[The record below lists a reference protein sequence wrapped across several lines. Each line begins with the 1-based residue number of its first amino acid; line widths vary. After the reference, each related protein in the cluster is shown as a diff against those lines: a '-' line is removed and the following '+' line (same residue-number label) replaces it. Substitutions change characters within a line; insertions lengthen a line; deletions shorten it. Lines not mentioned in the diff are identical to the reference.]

1 MSNRAVEGQ
10 SAPTE
15 TSDDPLA
22 GTMYRFVSRLGEGGM
37 GEVVEAEHRTLGH
50 RVAVKLLRAD
60 HFFRFDLKDR
70 MRVEAQACARI
81 RHENLVMVTD
91 YDETPAGRPFLV
103 MELLQGRTLGEELE
117 RRGALPA
124 DEAIDIAC
132 QALAGLGAA
141 HALGLVHRDIKPD
154 NLFLCSAGD
163 GRCVKLL
170 DLGIAKIADAGRD
183 PRTPLPLMLPTEAGS
198 TVGTPRY
205 ASPEQSRG
213 ERDIDARSDVYSMG
227 WVLNAMLTGREPFPE
242 RRTQTALW
250 QAHEHEM
257 PALPSAVARQPIPA
271 ELDRIV
277 LRAVAK
283 KREDR
288 FASAEALRAAL
299 LEVASRSRRVDA
311 RPTARKAQEPAFATG
326 TEIIAPVASTG
337 SRGVPTATADTG
349 VLSPGVATVQLHPT
363 AAGAKTVQLTGGS
376 TTIDRVS
383 GPTGG
388 SVPVGTVDAPQDAAQ
403 RPVLPWTPGRS
414 PPVPSSAA
422 RLPRLVVVAVSVV
435 MVASLGV
442 VVFRLLKLW

>member
-1 MSNRAVEGQ
+1 
-10 SAPTE
+10 
-15 TSDDPLA
+15 
-22 GTMYRFVSRLGEGGM
+22 MYRFVSRLGEGGM
-37 GEVVEAEHRTLGH
+37 GEVVQAEHRTLGH

-70 MRVEAQACARI
+70 MRIEAQACARI

-124 DEAIDIAC
+124 DEAIDVAC

-154 NLFLCSAGD
+154 NLFLCPAGH

-213 ERDIDARSDVYSMG
+213 EPDIDARSDVYSMG

-242 RRTQTALW
+242 RRTQTELW
-250 QAHEHEM
+250 QAHEQEM
-257 PALPSAVARQPIPA
+257 PALPSVVARQPIPA
-271 ELDRIV
+271 DLDRII
-277 LRAVAK
+277 LRAIAK

-288 FASAEALRAAL
+288 FASAEAFRAAL
-299 LEVASRSRRVDA
+299 VELASRSRRVNA
-311 RPTARKAQEPAFATG
+311 PHTARKPQAPAFATG
-326 TEIIAPVASTG
+326 TEIIDPPGSTG
-337 SRGVPTATADTG
+337 SRKVPAATAPSG
-349 VLSPGVATVQLHPT
+349 ASSPSVATVQLHP
-363 AAGAKTVQLTGGS
+363 AGAGAKTVELAGGW
-376 TTIDRVS
+376 
-383 GPTGG
+383 PTGDKLSAPVG
-388 SVPVGTVDAPQDAAQ
+388 GNLPVGTVDAVQDAAQ
-403 RPVLPWTPGRS
+403 RPVLPWTPGPR
-414 PPVPSSAA
+414 PPARSSAA
-422 RLPRLVVVAVSVV
+422 RLPRIVVVAVSLI
-435 MVASLGV
+435 MVACLGLV
-442 VVFRLLKLW
+442 LFRLLKLW